1 MQALAIQERGL
12 STVLIGLLGLL
23 TSLVVRWVL
32 ATLRPRNF
40 VRPVLNTTTSTQ
52 IADILPHLQPP
63 GPPVTPGLGNLLQ
76 IPVQKPY
83 LKFHAWA
90 KQYGD
95 LVSLK
100 AGTSNLVIINS
111 PAIVH
116 ELFDKRGAIYSDRPE
131 MYVLRNH
138 IFYGPEDKAIAV
150 LQYDD
155 YYRRWRK
162 AFQSILSAPGIA
174 RVMPLLEAEASNL
187 AQAFAEGQP
196 YKNSVRAWSLAV
208 PLVAT
213 TGQRL
218 SDLPKTFIDDF
229 FQTQVRIS
237 QNDNKRLGHV
247 LLS

>member
-1 MQALAIQERGL
+1 MPFA
-12 STVLIGLLGLL
+12 
-23 TSLVVRWVL
+23 LVVSKENEGWLMSLTR
-32 ATLRPRNF
+32 A
-40 VRPVLNTTTSTQ
+40 
-52 IADILPHLQPP
+52 QPP

-83 LKFHAWA
+83 LKFHTWA

-100 AGTSNLVIINS
+100 TGTSDLVIINN

-116 ELFDKRGAIYSDRPE
+116 ELFDKRGAIYSNRPE

-138 IFYGPEDKAIAV
+138 IFCGPEDKAIAV

-162 AFQSILSAPGIA
+162 TFQFILSSSGIA
-174 RVMPLLEAEASNL
+174 RVMPLLEVEASNL
-187 AQAFAEGQP
+187 TKAFLDGRS
-196 YKNSVRAWSLAV
+196 YKDSVRAWSLAV

-218 SDLPKTFIDDF
+218 DSPDLPKNFINNF
-229 FQTQVRIS
+229 FQSQVWI
-237 QNDNKRLGHV
+237 QI
-247 LLS
+247 